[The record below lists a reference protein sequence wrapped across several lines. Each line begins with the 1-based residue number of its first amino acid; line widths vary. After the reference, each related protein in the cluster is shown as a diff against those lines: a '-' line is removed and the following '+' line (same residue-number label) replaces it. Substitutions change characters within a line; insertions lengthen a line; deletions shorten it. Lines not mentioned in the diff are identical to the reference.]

1 MSLTLRKIYTILFFI
16 GIFLIPFNDIDGPTF
31 LGEYSN
37 EAATY
42 FFLIG
47 FFILIIE
54 SLLSEKFAIPYKHH
68 LVWILTVFI
77 LWATISTILNTET
90 VSQNL
95 YKQTTG
101 WNRYLRQNFSLLIS
115 VVVFP
120 VFFWNIIKNYT
131 VYEIFI
137 RLRKVMFYSFLFV
150 AFYGFIE
157 IAIVYFGMGF
167 LRPFFDLFDY
177 LPFTN
182 SKLHTGE
189 RIGISSVTFEI
200 PALGTYLIMV
210 VPWMAS
216 YIFTEKNILKYA
228 PLGIA
233 LILLFFSNSRSALI
247 VILIQIIVLL
257 ILMILDPKHRDITLR
272 FLKYGSIGVFCILL
286 WNSESIYKT
295 VAEKADSIN
304 FSKNLTKNVSNKSRF
319 GIQHATIQV
328 FKENPIIG
336 VGLGQNT
343 YHAVRHYP
351 YWSTYNNWEFP
362 LKYKNHTEKSFPP
375 NYNIY
380 TRLAAEL
387 GIIGVSIFVT
397 LIFLCFYY
405 AFMIWKLSNDKMR
418 FVGAILVISFIGL
431 AINWMQL
438 DYFRQYGFWLCL
450 MLLIMISYNAR
461 ELKNN
466 DSEES

>member
-1 MSLTLRKIYTILFFI
+1 MEGLS
-16 GIFLIPFNDIDGPTF
+16 F
-31 LGEYSN
+31 LGEYKN
-37 EAATY
+37 ESATY

-47 FFILIIE
+47 FFILILE
-54 SLLSEKFAIPYKHH
+54 SILRGKISIPYKHH
-68 LVWILTVFI
+68 LIWILSAFI

-90 VSQNL
+90 VSQNF
-95 YKQTTG
+95 YKYTSG
-101 WNRYLRQNFSLLIS
+101 WNRYFRQNFSLLIS
-115 VVVFP
+115 AVVFP
-120 VFFWNIIKNYT
+120 IFFWNIIKNYSA
-131 VYEIFI
+131 YEVFI
-137 RLRKVMFYSFLFV
+137 RIRKVVFYSFLFV

-167 LRPFFDLFDY
+167 LRPFFELFDY

-182 SKLHTGE
+182 TNLHTGE

-210 VPWMAS
+210 VPWIAS
-216 YIFTEKNILKYA
+216 YIFTEKNIWKYL

-233 LILLFFSNSRSALI
+233 LILLFFSNSRSGLI
-247 VILIQIIVLL
+247 VILIQLGVLL
-257 ILMILDPKHRDITLR
+257 GLMILDPKHRTITLS
-272 FLKYGSIGVFCILL
+272 FLKYGSVAIFCLLL

-295 VAEKADSIN
+295 IAEKADSVN

-319 GIQHATIQV
+319 GIQHATLQV

-351 YWSTYNNWEFP
+351 YWSTHNNWEFR
-362 LKYKNHTEKSFPP
+362 LKYKNHHEKSFPP

-387 GIIGVSIFVT
+387 GIIGVGIFSV
-397 LIFLCFYY
+397 LIFLCIYY

-418 FVGAILVISFIGL
+418 FMGVILLISFIGL

-450 MLLIMISYNAR
+450 MLLIHILL
-461 ELKNN
+461 LKRKALIV
-466 DSEES
+466 D

>member
-1 MSLTLRKIYTILFFI
+1 MEGLS
-16 GIFLIPFNDIDGPTF
+16 F
-31 LGEYSN
+31 LGEYKN
-37 EAATY
+37 ESATY

-47 FFILIIE
+47 FFILILE
-54 SLLSEKFAIPYKHH
+54 SILRGKISIPYKHH
-68 LVWILTVFI
+68 LIWILSAFI

-90 VSQNL
+90 VSQNF
-95 YKQTTG
+95 YKYTSG
-101 WNRYLRQNFSLLIS
+101 WNRYFRQNFSLLIS
-115 VVVFP
+115 AVVFP
-120 VFFWNIIKNYT
+120 IFFWNIIKNYSA
-131 VYEIFI
+131 YEVFI
-137 RLRKVMFYSFLFV
+137 RIRKVVFYSFLFV

-167 LRPFFDLFDY
+167 LRPFFELFDY
-177 LPFTN
+177 FPFTN
-182 SKLHTGE
+182 TNLHTGE

-210 VPWMAS
+210 VPWIAS
-216 YIFTEKNILKYA
+216 YIFTEKNIWKYL

-247 VILIQIIVLL
+247 VILIQLGVLL
-257 ILMILDPKHRDITLR
+257 GLMILDPKHRTITLS
-272 FLKYGSIGVFCILL
+272 FLKYGSVAIFCLLL

-295 VAEKADSIN
+295 IAEKADSVN

-319 GIQHATIQV
+319 GIQHATLQV

-351 YWSTYNNWEFP
+351 YWSTHNNWEFR
-362 LKYKNHTEKSFPP
+362 LKYKNHHEKSFPP

-387 GIIGVSIFVT
+387 GIIGVGIFSV
-397 LIFLCFYY
+397 LIFLCIYY

-418 FVGAILVISFIGL
+418 FMGVILLISFIGL

-450 MLLIMISYNAR
+450 MLLIHILL
-461 ELKNN
+461 LKRKALIV
-466 DSEES
+466 D